1 MRMRVTILGMIALLS
16 IVTMAGTSCSRSEGT
31 VEAEKNKSE
40 EQKRTVQV
48 SVTEV
53 QPVPIRDI
61 LTLPAQTEAWQDVR
75 VASDVA
81 GRVEWVGPREGEKVK
96 KGQVLAKIDVSALKA
111 ALDRAEAAFKLAEEL
126 FERRKQLFERKI
138 IHQEDLDRSYTERTL
153 AEGNLRQARIEY
165 ERGFILAPINGF
177 VNYVYVD
184 EGEFVDRG
192 KAVIDLVD
200 LDKIKT
206 QVDVPEMDVRYIKV
220 GQTAGVRID
229 ALPELD
235 LTGTVDFVAYK
246 ADPAT
251 RTFQV
256 RVIISNTDHRVRP
269 GMIARVA
276 FLRRVIPDALV
287 APLFALVEKSGERMV
302 FVEKDGAVQARTVS
316 LGVIEG
322 DRIQISKG
330 LNPGDHLIVAGQTM
344 VEEGTRVEIR

>member
-16 IVTMAGTSCSRSEGT
+16 IGAMSGAGCSRSEGN
-31 VEAEKNKSE
+31 AQAQKNKSE

-61 LTLPAQTEAWQDVR
+61 LVLPAKTEAWQDVR
-75 VASDVA
+75 VASDAA
-81 GRVEWVGPREGEKVK
+81 GRVEWVGPREGERVR

-111 ALDRAEAAFKLAEEL
+111 ALDRGEAAFKLAEDL
-126 FERRKQLFERKI
+126 YDRRKQLFDRKI
-138 IHQEDLDRSYTERTL
+138 IHQEDLDRSFTERIL

-165 ERGFILAPINGF
+165 ERGFTLAPINGF
-177 VNYVYVD
+177 VNYLHVD

-192 KAVIDLVD
+192 KPVADLVD
-200 LDKIKT
+200 LDKIKI
-206 QVDVPEMDVRYIKV
+206 QVDVPEMDVRYNKV
-220 GQTAGVRID
+220 GQAAGVRID
-229 ALPELD
+229 ALPELE
-235 LTGTVDFVAYK
+235 LTGIVDFVAYK

-251 RTFQV
+251 RTFPV

-269 GMIARVA
+269 GMIARVT

-302 FVEKDGAVQARTVS
+302 FVEKEGVVQARTVS
-316 LGVIEG
+316 LGVIER
-322 DRIQISKG
+322 DRIQITKG

-344 VEEGTRVEIR
+344 VEEGTRVEVR